1 MSARVILVLICI
13 AIDFAIGRFIY
24 KMLSPESEEDQEPT
38 EFDSIRMQK
47 EVHELNEK
55 MHELEALENMMI
67 DLRLCKPTE
76 VIRAFRME
84 WQGTDGIDRK
94 FDFLADG
101 QSESSTHLLE
111 LAAAEREQLN
121 AEIMQRI
128 FDLYA
133 IATHIT
139 YYGDQ

>member
-1 MSARVILVLICI
+1 MSARVILVLICL
-13 AIDFAIGRFIY
+13 AIDIAIGRFIY
-24 KMLSPESEEDQEPT
+24 KMLNPKSEEDQESKT
-38 EFDSIRMQK
+38 VDSIRMQK

-55 MHELEALENMMI
+55 MHELEALDNMMI
-67 DLRLCKPTE
+67 DLRLCKPAE
-76 VIRAFRME
+76 VMRAFRME

-101 QSESSTHLLE
+101 QSASSTHLLE

-133 IATHIT
+133 IATHLT
-139 YYGDQ
+139 YDEYE

>member
-1 MSARVILVLICI
+1 MSAKTILVLICL

-24 KMLSPESEEDQEPT
+24 KMLIPKSDEYQEVTPV
-38 EFDSIRMQK
+38 DSTRMQK

-55 MHELEALENMMI
+55 MHELEALENMII

-101 QSESSTHLLE
+101 QSASSTHLLE

-121 AEIMQRI
+121 SEIMQRI
-128 FDLYA
+128 YDLYS
-133 IATHIT
+133 IATHLT
-139 YYGDQ
+139 YYGNE

>member
-1 MSARVILVLICI
+1 MSARVILVLICL
-13 AIDFAIGRFIY
+13 AIDIAIGRVIY
-24 KMLSPESEEDQEPT
+24 KMLNPKSEEDQESKT
-38 EFDSIRMQK
+38 VDSIRMQK

-94 FDFLADG
+94 FDFIADG
-101 QSESSTHLLE
+101 QSASSNHLLE
-111 LAAAEREQLN
+111 LASAEREQLN
-121 AEIMQRI
+121 SEIMQRI
-128 FDLYA
+128 YDLYA
-133 IATHIT
+133 IATHLT
-139 YYGDQ
+139 YDGDE

>member
-1 MSARVILVLICI
+1 MSARVILVLICL
-13 AIDFAIGRFIY
+13 AIDFAIGRLIY
-24 KMLSPESEEDQEPT
+24 RVLIPEPEEDQEQTP
-38 EFDSIRMQK
+38 FDSIRMQK

-101 QSESSTHLLE
+101 QNASSTHLFE

-121 AEIMQRI
+121 SEIMQRI
-128 FDLYA
+128 YDLYD
-133 IATHIT
+133 IATHLT
-139 YYGDQ
+139 HYGDE